1 MNGRE
6 KHASFHVN
14 GIGIDGHPP
23 PHHSLFLIPPSNLA
37 FPGTIGKGAD
47 CEREQILSLPLSTW
61 PSKRVDQIRW
71 KKGEGRRGGDFRNFY
86 TANGRGRDE
95 TNMGK

>member
-1 MNGRE
+1 MDRE
-6 KHASFHVN
+6 KFAPFHVN
-14 GIGIDGHPP
+14 GLGIDAPP
-23 PHHSLFLIPPSNLA
+23 PTTFYIFPTTPLLLQERSGRGQIMKGGNLA
-37 FPGTIGKGAD
+37 FPG
-47 CEREQILSLPLSTW
+47 
-61 PSKRVDQIRW
+61 RVDQIRW